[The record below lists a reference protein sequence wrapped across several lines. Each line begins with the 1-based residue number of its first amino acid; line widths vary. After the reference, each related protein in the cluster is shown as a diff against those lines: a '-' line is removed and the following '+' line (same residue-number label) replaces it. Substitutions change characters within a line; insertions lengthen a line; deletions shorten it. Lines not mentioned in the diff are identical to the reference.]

1 MVTNLTSIHED
12 VGSIPGLAQWVKG
25 SSVAM
30 SCGVGYRCS
39 LDLVLLWL
47 WHRPAAAAQVRP
59 LAWESPYASGAVLIK
74 DKKGQKRKRK

>member
-1 MVTNLTSIHED
+1 MAQRLTNLTSIHED
-12 VGSIPGLAQWVKG
+12 KDSIPGLAQWVKG

-47 WHRPAAAAQVRP
+47 WHRPAAAA
-59 LAWESPYASGAVLIK
+59 SI
-74 DKKGQKRKRK
+74 